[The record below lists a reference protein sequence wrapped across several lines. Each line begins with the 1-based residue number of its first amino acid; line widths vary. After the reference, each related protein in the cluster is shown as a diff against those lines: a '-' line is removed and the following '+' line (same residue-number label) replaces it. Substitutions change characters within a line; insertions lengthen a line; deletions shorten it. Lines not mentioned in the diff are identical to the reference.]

1 MKITG
6 YDLRE
11 ALKSWHTRKDTAAS
25 QFNGSLMTFEGDS
38 KPEPKEVI
46 RLYLEAETNV
56 ALLQTEQMRYNLAV
70 YVEVAGV
77 KERVALALAIK
88 TVGGLGRV
96 EKMWRSAASEKTD
109 LYSYREDITVR
120 EPGKQ
125 YAKRTISF
133 EEAARLSSEAGR
145 QAAAYRK
152 AIAVGNATEIET
164 SLPSTLFE

>member
-6 YDLRE
+6 YDLRS

-25 QFNGSLMTFEGDS
+25 QFNGSLMIFEGDS

-70 YVEVAGV
+70 LVEVAGE
-77 KERVALALAIK
+77 KIPLALAIK
-88 TVGGLGRV
+88 KVGGLGRT
-96 EKMWRSAASEKTD
+96 EKMWRSAASEKVD
-109 LYSYREDITVR
+109 LYSYRDDSTVR

-133 EEAARLSSEAGR
+133 EDAARLSSESGR

-152 AIAVGNATEIET
+152 AIAVGNAAEVET
-164 SLPSTLFE
+164 SLSSTLFE